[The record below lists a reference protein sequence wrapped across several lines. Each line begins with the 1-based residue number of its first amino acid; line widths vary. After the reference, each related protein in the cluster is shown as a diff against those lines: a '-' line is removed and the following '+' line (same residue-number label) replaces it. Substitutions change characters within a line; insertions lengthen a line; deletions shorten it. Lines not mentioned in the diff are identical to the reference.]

1 MKEGEEEERTRK
13 EPEAEQRVEEEAER
27 QAREREVA
35 EKEARE
41 KERMDRARMMEEMLR
56 DHYEEKSEKEKREKE
71 ALEQAQ
77 AKEAEEKAR
86 AEALKGAEKE
96 EKLELNN
103 WRPEEVQMLPRSRLA
118 GFPSTMLF
126 PNTMLASSM
135 HAWLATGKAESDK
148 EREDKM
154 VDKSS
159 QKELTN
165 TSIKQEFS
173 LDEEW
178 LFFSYFLIEDLI

>member
-1 MKEGEEEERTRK
+1 MIRTTNRTGNRREEEIRQETMDETRIA
-13 EPEAEQRVEEEAER
+13 AEEIEEA
-27 QAREREVA
+27 
-35 EKEARE
+35 
-41 KERMDRARMMEEMLR
+41 LR
-56 DHYEEKSEKEKREKE
+56 KAK
-71 ALEQAQ
+71 

-86 AEALKGAEKE
+86 AEALKGAKKE

-103 WRPEEVQMLPRSRLA
+103 WRPEEVQMLPRSRAEL
-118 GFPSTMLF
+118 FPS
-126 PNTMLASSM
+126 TMLASSM

-165 TSIKQEFS
+165 TSIKQELT
-173 LDEEW
+173 LDEE
-178 LFFSYFLIEDLI
+178 